1 MNTNFLHLKIC
12 QIDLKRK

>member
-12 QIDLKRK
+12 QIDFKRI